1 MYRRESIHGDKIV
14 LMGDSHALM
23 WLPPV
28 KRSATRE
35 GWRLV
40 ALLRGG
46 CEPTLGTQN
55 IGQYGIDRGASCRA
69 WRQGTVDWL
78 NGHPPDLIVIVCG
91 ALLGLELKT
100 PVGRQSEDQKRVERA
115 WAEAG
120 ARYAIVRSVTDA
132 RIHVARAALPQYG
145 SRHRV
150 ALLDAL
156 GVD

>member
-1 MYRRESIHGDKIV
+1 MKARRPEDVLTDEVRVDLGALPGVIV
-14 LMGDSHALM
+14 M
-23 WLPPV
+23 
-28 KRSATRE
+28 RNT
-35 GWRLV
+35 V
-40 ALLRGG
+40 AYGVRKGRTNPELFG
-46 CEPTLGTQN
+46 LGK
-55 IGQYGIDRGASCRA
+55 
-69 WRQGTVDWL
+69 GT
-78 NGHPPDLIVIVCG
+78 PDLIVIVCG

-156 GVD
+156 GVV